1 MGGFSNRQHRLDPGS
16 YIGHRRYFATTCTAL
31 RQPIFRERW
40 AATDVT
46 SQLRLNAKLFDFAL
60 VAYCVMPDHVH
71 ALAHAKSE
79 RADLQAFMR
88 RFKQM
93 TGFAYKQQTKQ
104 TLWQRGYHDRVLRD
118 DESSES
124 IARYILENPIR
135 AGLTTAW
142 GEYPYAWSDVY
153 DLEAL
158 FVDWGRCLP
167 RSQV

>member
-1 MGGFSNRQHRLDPGS
+1 
-16 YIGHRRYFATTCTAL
+16 
-31 RQPIFRERW
+31 
-40 AATDVT
+40 
-46 SQLRLNAKLFDFAL
+46 
-60 VAYCVMPDHVH
+60 MPDHVH

-135 AGLTTAW
+135 AGLTAAW